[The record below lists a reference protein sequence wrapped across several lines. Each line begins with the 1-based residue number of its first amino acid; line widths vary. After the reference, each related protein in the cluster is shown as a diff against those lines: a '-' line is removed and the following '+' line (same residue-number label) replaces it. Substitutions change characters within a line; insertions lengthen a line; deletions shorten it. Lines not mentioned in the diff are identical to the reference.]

1 MAPKA
6 KPAATAKPAPAPAKP
21 TKVKLPPEEIKRV
34 KELFKEF
41 CDVGAS
47 KVDVSQIAA
56 LVKEVLK
63 GAKAAPETIKRLV
76 GAAKEALPAK
86 CPSGVLAPNDFQAW
100 YFEHAW
106 PELQEK
112 KAEKAAAPAKK
123 RPGPGGAADAAAAA
137 TAAAAG
143 GAGGGAGGAGKTG
156 ADAAASATA
165 GSAAANAADGGG
177 GAAGAMPVGWA
188 LGRSLHPE
196 ECRRLLQVSAA
207 FMLPTGARGRI
218 PQRQVLPLLRQALLP
233 VDEKAA
239 AEWAASPALAATAAA
254 DAPPGEEPTVAVGL
268 LVKFWFDV
276 VWPKCS
282 KPLLAAHHAKK
293 A

>member
-1 MAPKA
+1 M
-6 KPAATAKPAPAPAKP
+6 
-21 TKVKLPPEEIKRV
+21 KLPPEEIKRV

-143 GAGGGAGGAGKTG
+143 GAAGGAGGAGKTG

>member
-123 RPGPGGAADAAAAA
+123 RPGPGG
-137 TAAAAG
+137 
-143 GAGGGAGGAGKTG
+143 
-156 ADAAASATA
+156 
-165 GSAAANAADGGG
+165 
-177 GAAGAMPVGWA
+177 V
-188 LGRSLHPE
+188 
-196 ECRRLLQVSAA
+196 
-207 FMLPTGARGRI
+207 GARR
-218 PQRQVLPLLRQALLP
+218 
-233 VDEKAA
+233 
-239 AEWAASPALAATAAA
+239 
-254 DAPPGEEPTVAVGL
+254 VAVGQSNL
-268 LVKFWFDV
+268 
-276 VWPKCS
+276 
-282 KPLLAAHHAKK
+282 
-293 A
+293 